1 MNLID
6 AFQDLVSRVPELL
19 QPLIVALAGA
29 VPMIE
34 GEGSVTIGIMGG
46 LHPVVAAMAAILGN
60 FICVALLVLLGS
72 GARRAVVA
80 RSRRTASTATRAGS
94 AAATP
99 APVPVPSIAGAVSA
113 AGAAAPAPAAA
124 SATTAPDAPDA
135 STAPDAPTAESHR
148 AAARRAKF
156 QRAFARYGVPG
167 VSLLGPLL
175 LPTQFTATMLAA
187 IGVDKAR
194 ILIWQAIA
202 ITGWTTIVAVLVS
215 GVLSAAG

>member
-6 AFQDLVSRVPELL
+6 AFQDLVSRIPELL

-46 LHPVVAAMAAILGN
+46 LHPVVAVMAAILGN
-60 FICVALLVLLGS
+60 FICVVLLVLLGS

-99 APVPVPSIAGAVSA
+99 APVPSHAGAVSA

-124 SATTAPDAPDA
+124 SATTAPAAPDA
-135 STAPDAPTAESHR
+135 SAAQDAPTAESHR

-194 ILIWQAIA
+194 ILTWQAIA